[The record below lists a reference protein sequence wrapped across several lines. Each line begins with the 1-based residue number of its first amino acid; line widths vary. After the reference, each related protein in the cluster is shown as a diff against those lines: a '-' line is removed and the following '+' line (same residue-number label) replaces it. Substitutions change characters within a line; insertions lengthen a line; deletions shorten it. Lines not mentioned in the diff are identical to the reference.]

1 MAPVEGVVTLNGQP
15 LVDATVT
22 FTPTQAA
29 SDMNLTSFGRTDNEG
44 KYSLE
49 TMMEGKRG
57 ALVGKHSVRI
67 ALNIE
72 EEEDGHRVDGE
83 DLVLALEELQ
93 PSVQGGILFLGD
105 VVVVVVSLEREQ
117 LKKEV
122 RLLREHLSLLQKSFQ

>member
-1 MAPVEGVVTLNGQP
+1 MKHCLLCLLIFVCIGCGGPKMAPVEGVVTLNGQP

-72 EEEDGHRVDGE
+72 EEEDADIMSEE
-83 DLVLALEELQ
+83 DFKKAELPEHDFQ
-93 PSVQGGILFLGD
+93 FD
-105 VVVVVVSLEREQ
+105 VTSGSNEANFDL
-117 LKKEV
+117 
-122 RLLREHLSLLQKSFQ
+122 